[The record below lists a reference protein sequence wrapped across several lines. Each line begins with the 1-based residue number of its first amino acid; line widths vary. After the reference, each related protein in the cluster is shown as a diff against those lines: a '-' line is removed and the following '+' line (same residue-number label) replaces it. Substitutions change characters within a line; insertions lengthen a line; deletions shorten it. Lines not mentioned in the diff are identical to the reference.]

1 MSYRILDD
9 IPFKVDMSQL
19 LKKLH
24 TDEKSEEFN
33 ELKKM
38 LGEAVEVARPKG
50 LYKESLIDEKGE
62 NYVIVGGI
70 KFESKVLRINL
81 ENNYK
86 VYPYVATCGIE
97 LEQWSKGF
105 NDVLYSYWADA
116 IKEMAVRCA
125 REVLLND
132 CIKRCV
138 PVGKLS
144 SMNPGSLKD
153 WPLIEQRKLFSIL
166 GDTKPMVGVELTESC
181 LMLPS
186 KSVSGIWFI
195 TDVTYE
201 NCQLCTRENCPGR
214 RAKFD
219 SELYN
224 KKYNLNS

>member
-9 IPFKVDMSQL
+9 IPFKVDMPQL
-19 LKKLH
+19 LKKLNM
-24 TDEKSEEFN
+24 DEESEDFN
-33 ELKKM
+33 ELKKI
-38 LGEAVEVARPKG
+38 LEEAKAVARPKG
-50 LYKESLIDEKGE
+50 LYKESPVDEKGE
-62 NYVIVGGI
+62 NYVVVDGI
-70 KFESKVLRINL
+70 RLESKVLRINL

-86 VYPYVATCGIE
+86 VFPYVATCGIE
-97 LEQWSKGF
+97 LENWSKSI
-105 NDVLYSYWADA
+105 NDMLYSYWADV
-116 IKEMAVRCA
+116 IKEMAVRSA
-125 REVLLND
+125 REELIND

-138 PVGKLS
+138 PVGKIA

-153 WPLIEQRKLFSIL
+153 WPLTEQKKLFSIL
-166 GDTKPMVGVELTESC
+166 GDTKSILGVELTDSC

-201 NCQLCTRENCPGR
+201 NCQLCTKENCPGR
-214 RAKFD
+214 RAEFN